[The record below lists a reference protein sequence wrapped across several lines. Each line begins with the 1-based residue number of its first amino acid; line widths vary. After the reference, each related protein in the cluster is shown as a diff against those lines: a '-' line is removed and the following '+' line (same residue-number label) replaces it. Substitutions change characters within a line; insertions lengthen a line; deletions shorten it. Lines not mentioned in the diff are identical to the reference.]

1 MGHISIILYEGINAL
16 RRQFGVISLLLDL
29 VVLQILDWDLI
40 GSCQRLVSLPWMKY
54 IVLD

>member
-16 RRQFGVISLLLDL
+16 RRQFGVISLLPDL
-29 VVLQILDWDLI
+29 VILQILDWDLI
-40 GSCQRLVSLPWMKY
+40 GSFQKLVSLPWMKY